1 MNINPGEF
9 KHTIYIFERN
19 LIKDEDG
26 FLKTEPLSY
35 ETVKQ
40 YIYDFFKQFSYN
52 NVNAKDT
59 VVIKMKAKINS
70 VTGTELIKSNSTFEN
85 VKKRFLIRYIK
96 KCEKLNTDMYILSN
110 KKIYEIKYIN
120 NYNENNEY
128 VEILAE
134 RVDL

>member
-1 MNINPGEF
+1 MNVNPGEL

-19 LIKDEDG
+19 LITDDDG
-26 FLKTEPLSY
+26 FLETEALSY
-35 ETVKQ
+35 EKIKRH
-40 YIYDFFKQFSYN
+40 IYDFFKQFSYSN
-52 NVNAKDT
+52 INAKDT
-59 VVIKMKAKINS
+59 VVMKMKAKINNVS
-70 VTGTELIKSNSTFEN
+70 GTELIKSNSSFEEA
-85 VKKRFLIRYIK
+85 KKRFLIRYIR

-120 NYNENNEY
+120 NYDEANEY